1 MMNLPNKITTFRIIL
16 VPLFLLVALL
26 RFPAAPFV
34 AAAIYIVAMITD
46 KIDGDIAR
54 KRNMETDFGR
64 FMDPIADKLLTAG
77 GMLVLLHWNKMY
89 VWSVFIILARE
100 FLVSAIRMMAS
111 GGGNVIA
118 ANLWGKIKTTV
129 QNFGIII
136 LILPV
141 GPYKIWM
148 TDTNMIINVI
158 LVVVTVLSSVD
169 YFKGNSQVFKDTK

>member
-1 MMNLPNKITTFRIIL
+1 MNLPNKITTFRIIL
-16 VPLFLLVALL
+16 VPVFLLTALL
-26 RFPAAPFV
+26 RAPAAPYV
-34 AAAIYIVAMITD
+34 AAVIYIIAMITD

-77 GMLVLLHWNKMY
+77 GMLVLLYWGKMY

-100 FLVSAIRMMAS
+100 FLVSALRMVAS
-111 GGGNVIA
+111 GDGKIVA
-118 ANLWGKIKTTV
+118 ANIWGKIKTTV

-136 LILPV
+136 LILPIK
-141 GPYKIWM
+141 PYKIWM

-158 LVVVTVLSSVD
+158 LVAITLLSAVD
-169 YFKGNSQVFKDTK
+169 YFRGNSQIFKDTK